1 MDLKQIS
8 DKVKNNPK
16 ILVIFGISIIVLIM
30 LTSFIEFPSKDEE
43 EVKLNADIYAEQLE
57 DKLEE
62 TIVSVNGGSANVI
75 VTLETG
81 IEYIYASQVKSDESV
96 KENADTKNSQTD
108 GSKDESY
115 VIITDQDGKEQALVV
130 TEIMPK
136 IKGVVV
142 SCSGGDNEYVSAKIT
157 SVITTALNI
166 SEDMVCVVG
175 IK

>member
-130 TEIMPK
+130 TEIMP
-136 IKGVVV
+136 
-142 SCSGGDNEYVSAKIT
+142 
-157 SVITTALNI
+157 
-166 SEDMVCVVG
+166 
-175 IK
+175 

>member
-1 MDLKQIS
+1 MDIKQIS
-8 DKVKNNPK
+8 ERIKNNPK
-16 ILVIFGISIIVLIM
+16 ILVIFGIIVIVLIM
-30 LTSFIEFPSKDEE
+30 LTSIIKLPNKDEKY
-43 EVKLNADIYAEQLE
+43 VQLDADTYAEQLE
-57 DKLEE
+57 NKLEE
-62 TIVSVNGGSANVI
+62 TIITVNGGSANVI

-96 KENADTKNSQTD
+96 KENSDTKNSETD

-142 SCSGGDNEYVSAKIT
+142 SCSGGDNEYVSTKIT
-157 SVITTALNI
+157 SVVTTALNI

>member
-1 MDLKQIS
+1 M
-8 DKVKNNPK
+8 
-16 ILVIFGISIIVLIM
+16 
-30 LTSFIEFPSKDEE
+30 
-43 EVKLNADIYAEQLE
+43 
-57 DKLEE
+57 
-62 TIVSVNGGSANVI
+62 
-75 VTLETG
+75 TLETG

-96 KENADTKNSQTD
+96 KENSDTKNSETD

-142 SCSGGDNEYVSAKIT
+142 SCSGGDNEYVSTKIT
-157 SVITTALNI
+157 SVVTTALNI